1 MEFLLFIYEQL
12 IFVILNCLMS
22 HTVPSYKM
30 GYLKFM
36 WKFNLVFSNRVTWT
50 VGEMLAN
57 FTCFQEIGGLLWLLR
72 SLLNPMFPWFQH
84 CHAPSIIL
92 ESWSVGRNRGRK
104 ADICTHPSPMS
115 SAGPGRGRAVPS
127 TRAPRLM
134 EPPFSFRI
142 LKEEDVGA
150 RACLKLRPVSVLM
163 QLITC
168 GSLSVKDHGNAGVVQ
183 MCKPR
188 FPNLRLLPSPLISR
202 TMMMGELDCL
212 SENPKLMGIKL

>member
-1 MEFLLFIYEQL
+1 
-12 IFVILNCLMS
+12 
-22 HTVPSYKM
+22 
-30 GYLKFM
+30 
-36 WKFNLVFSNRVTWT
+36 
-50 VGEMLAN
+50 
-57 FTCFQEIGGLLWLLR
+57 
-72 SLLNPMFPWFQH
+72 
-84 CHAPSIIL
+84 
-92 ESWSVGRNRGRK
+92 
-104 ADICTHPSPMS
+104 
-115 SAGPGRGRAVPS
+115 
-127 TRAPRLM
+127 M